1 MSYVVMQCAPAALDR
16 EMAASN
22 HRQQVPPM
30 SELKKVLRTSKT
42 RRFVDASRAV
52 NSALA
57 SHQDRPDQGKTV
69 RCWIFEAPNQSG
81 R

>member
-1 MSYVVMQCAPAALDR
+1 
-16 EMAASN
+16 
-22 HRQQVPPM
+22 M